1 MSVQTNQVRNL
12 YVVKNYIKNSDTT
25 AVSKVGD
32 LKCKTA
38 KSGGY
43 YFEYYGAGGVITTD
57 IIDPIALQHG
67 VKYPWLIATPAIN
80 LCPQLKKTII
90 ELDSNVNGGQPVAGR
105 NYIVRVA
112 IKNYIDMSDESIYTK
127 YGVVAATT
135 GMTASDFYKTLALSF
150 AKNFSRE
157 VTKFFGIYLS
167 VNGGTYAEVTSA
179 TKVSDLTGNYEGV
192 ELRELQQQDYIRG
205 VVPMRTLN
213 YEVVADE
220 ITLNGA
226 EVVPLV
232 MTDECYDYIPNGY
245 DLADT
250 EYFCMGERG
259 DRLRMAGYPN
269 VVYTKYLVDETLP
282 YDCLDLD
289 FAYMGEGVDHKVS
302 KKGILFVVPTDMIT
316 MLGGKVS
323 SIIDDIQDD
332 LGFA

>member
-12 YVVKNYIKNSDTT
+12 YVVKNYIKKGDTT

-32 LKCKTA
+32 LKCVANKRG
-38 KSGGY
+38 SHY
-43 YFEYYGAGGVITTD
+43 EYYGADGVITTD
-57 IIDPIALQHG
+57 MIDLYATTSGAKI
-67 VKYPWLIATPAIN
+67 PWVIPTPAIN
-80 LCPQLKKTII
+80 LCPQLKKTTI
-90 ELDSNVNGGQPVAGR
+90 ELDENVNGGQPVAGR

-157 VTKFFGIYLS
+157 VTKFFGIYLA
-167 VNGGTYAEVTSA
+167 VNGGTYTEVTSA
-179 TKVSDLTGNYEGV
+179 TKASDLTGNYEVV

-220 ITLNGA
+220 IVLNGT

-232 MTDECYDYIPNGY
+232 MADECYDYIPNGY

-282 YDCLDLD
+282 YDCLDID
-289 FAYMGEGVDHKVS
+289 FAYMGEGVDHKAS
-302 KKGILFVVPTDMIT
+302 KKGILFVVPTDMTT

-323 SIIDDIQDD
+323 SIIEDIMND
-332 LGFA
+332 LEIA